1 MVSGTALRTLGF
13 GFYRVL
19 DNQVL
24 DPISTMNHIKKMP
37 YFFFNVLHIFVPN
50 CCPVRSYFF
59 MHSGAYFAAAEC
71 RTIFAIFSDII
82 AFFMARLPKIQN
94 DENTIVPY

>member
-1 MVSGTALRTLGF
+1 MLFIAIFSHIIAFFMARLPKI
-13 GFYRVL
+13 
-19 DNQVL
+19 Q
-24 DPISTMNHIKKMP
+24 NHE
-37 YFFFNVLHIFVPN
+37 YIFVPN

-59 MHSGAYFAAAEC
+59 MHSGAYFEVAEC

-82 AFFMARLPKIQN
+82 AFFMAILPKIQN